1 MRQTVIAFTLLVL
14 SSAPAFAQAA
24 AAGGQRQSGAR
35 VGAPVP
41 AVPAYKPAPKSPDA
55 GPVMVVETEKGTFEI
70 ETYPGE
76 APKTVEHILALV
88 RRNFYN
94 GQRIHRVVSGFVVQ
108 FGDPQTRDMTKRET
122 WGKGWGSGSGKA
134 VGVAEINPKR
144 THVVGAVALAH
155 AGDPKTADNQMYITL
170 AANPRL
176 NGDFTVFGK
185 VISGMDVVRRLVVTD
200 RIRRVTVRAEGP
212 AK

>member
-1 MRQTVIAFTLLVL
+1 MRHTVIALVVLVL

-24 AAGGQRQSGAR
+24 TPRGQQPSAPRAGA
-35 VGAPVP
+35 P

-94 GQRIHRVVSGFVVQ
+94 GQRIHRVVPGFVIQ
-108 FGDPQTRDMTKRET
+108 FGDPQTRDMTKRDT
-122 WGKGWGSGSGKA
+122 WGKGWGSGSGKS
-134 VGVAEINPKR
+134 VGVSEINPKR

-185 VISGMDVVRRLVVTD
+185 VISGMDVVRKLVITD
-200 RIRRVTVRAEGP
+200 RIRRVIVRVEAP